1 MELLSNMRAPPRLA
15 QEARTKDP
23 NSVVR
28 TNVYGPSQDI
38 VSGERFPPGSLNK
51 SDVRY
56 WHLADMLSGSLNVRF
71 QK

>member
-51 SDVRY
+51 SEL
-56 WHLADMLSGSLNVRF
+56 WHLTDVDTDAQHVRF
-71 QK
+71 QG